1 MDRNRSGKIM
11 TQSQQ
16 FLLTLVRMSLW
27 GTVESLPET
36 APDWEE
42 VLSLAHKQT
51 LIGLVAEAVPML
63 PDHLKPAP
71 QLRLKLH
78 ATAMRIVRSHVLLD
92 RKVAEITTRMSANGI
107 DSVILK
113 GQGTALNYPNPQ
125 SRQCGDIDLYVG
137 EKNFG
142 RCLEILLPDS
152 GRTESDFKYIKH
164 FDIEEDG
171 VVIEVHRV
179 AEMLPSAKTD
189 KFFQDWTKDCLETSR
204 LRKVCIGGSMVN
216 LPPAEF
222 DAVYIMYHAWHH
234 FLSGGVGLRQLCD
247 WTMHL
252 HRFYDLVCVEELHE
266 KLSDFDLLVAWKVF
280 ACVAVSYLGLPAEQ
294 CPLYDSLY
302 NVKAERVM
310 QVIWDEGN
318 FGKYSSAARNKRPD
332 GYVAGK
338 LYSLRKNTL
347 RLYRVIA
354 VSPSE
359 VMKSWFS
366 YFYKGFRNLLK
377 KL

>member
-1 MDRNRSGKIM
+1 MARNRSGKIM
-11 TQSQQ
+11 TQSQH
-16 FLLTLVRMSLW
+16 FLLTLVRMALW
-27 GTVESLPET
+27 GNVGSLPET

-71 QLRLKLH
+71 QLSMKLH

-152 GRTESDFKYIKH
+152 GRTEADFKHIKH
-164 FDIEEDG
+164 FNINEDG
-171 VVIEVHRV
+171 VEIEVHRV
-179 AEMLPSAKTD
+179 AEMLPSVKTD

-204 LRKVCIGGSMVN
+204 LRKVCIGGSTVN

-234 FLSGGVGLRQLCD
+234 FMSGGVGLRQFCD
-247 WTMHL
+247 WMMHL
-252 HRFYDLVCVEELHE
+252 HKFHDELCVETLYE
-266 KLSDFDLLVAWKVF
+266 KLNELDLLVAWKIF
-280 ACVAVSYLGLPAEQ
+280 ACVCVSFLGLPSDH
-294 CPLYDSLY
+294 CPLYDSRY
-302 NVKAERVM
+302 IVKSEKVM
-310 QVIWDEGN
+310 RVIWDEGN
-318 FGKYSSAARNKRPD
+318 FGKHSSVVKKRRPE

-338 LYSLRKNTL
+338 LYSLRKNTK
-347 RLYRVIA
+347 RLYWVISI
-354 VSPSE
+354 SPIE
-359 VMKSWFS
+359 VIKYWVF
-366 YFYKGFRNLLK
+366 YFYNGLRNLLN